1 MVKSEETIK
10 LSVVILT
17 YNRKDSLLSQLKSL
31 QIQGQYDKY
40 RIYISDNH
48 SNYDVKEWVES
59 NLPSDFSRI
68 IEVFSWGHNTGHE
81 LNASF
86 AFCLPKTDWMWI
98 LSDDD
103 LTDPNSL
110 NTIFEDIEK
119 DANKEVCWIKYSI
132 SGNFT
137 PNKEYYAKSVEDVFN
152 YYSQVKGNANELVFL
167 CNNVYRL
174 SYLRKYL
181 TNMLVYSDT
190 AMSPEL
196 LPLYAI
202 KNDKKLAYFSSKCMT
217 NYENAAGMSWSPIW
231 AFSKFGNMLYTDLT
245 LSRNEINAFKKV
257 QFCGIGKFLSILS
270 RVEDKTLMHEYF
282 KKMFVAHYKLFSLR
296 GMVCLFGYL
305 PLYILGG
312 SKLRSLKQLLRRH

>member
-1 MVKSEETIK
+1 MVNADENIR

-17 YNRKDSLLSQLKSL
+17 YNRKESLLSQLKSL

-48 SNYDVKEWVES
+48 SNYDVKEWVEN
-59 NLPSDFSRI
+59 NLPSDFTRI

-103 LTDPNSL
+103 LTEPNSL
-110 NTIFEDIEK
+110 RFILDDIEK
-119 DANKEVCWIKYSI
+119 ENNEDVCWIKYSI
-132 SGNFT
+132 AGNFK
-137 PNKEYYAKSVEDVFN
+137 PNKEYYAHSVEDVFN

-174 SYLRKYL
+174 SCLREYL

-202 KNDKKLAYFSSKCMT
+202 KNDKKQAYFSPRCLT

-231 AFSKFGNMLYTDLT
+231 AFSKFGNMLYTDLN
-245 LSRNEINAFKKV
+245 LSKREIKAFKKI
-257 QFCGIGKFLSILS
+257 QFCGTGKFLSILS
-270 RVEDKTLMHEYF
+270 RVEEKALMHEYF
-282 KKMFVAHYKLFSLR
+282 KKMFIAHNKLFSLK
-296 GMVCLFGYL
+296 GMACLLGYL

-312 SKLRSLKQLLRRH
+312 PKLRSLRHLFRKH